1 MCAVGVLDVDVFF
14 FLYIVKS
21 VGKEKIGWSVKK
33 KRQTYTSVAAPST
46 STNLAFSKKCLTET
60 KEKISAW
67 KTGASFNKKT
77 ALRNKINNTNVT
89 NSNQNM

>member
-46 STNLAFSKKCLTET
+46 STNLAFSTTCPTET
-60 KEKISAW
+60 RDKIS
-67 KTGASFNKKT
+67 T
-77 ALRNKINNTNVT
+77 
-89 NSNQNM
+89 